1 MTTFRS
7 GNYLTDYSNIVQESI
22 SMIEKVMTL
31 SNRIELQFYSL
42 IYLIGIVNS
51 PREQYLGILMNTNE
65 VQQMSYGKMIQIEW
79 QSMNYAQFSLLIF

>member
-65 VQQMSYGKMIQIEW
+65 VDQ
-79 QSMNYAQFSLLIF
+79 